1 MFDWLSKP
9 YCPVDPSAKDWIE
22 RRLKWLSGQFPS
34 NIFTDRPLVTPTE
47 EFFLE
52 GYEASKEAATVL
64 FARICRLM
72 GVSEDHVRLKFEKED
87 PNPIL
92 SWDGTRYPLLLVNN
106 KGDYVPMQPAGT
118 YSSSWRKHVITL
130 TTNQIYDPSE
140 LVPTMAH
147 ELAHARLR
155 GERRIRPD
163 RFDEELLTDLT
174 ACFLGFAIFMAN
186 SPRVWKSQFTKWP
199 GTQFNK
205 PEYMTPPMFGYVL
218 GHLAWHQGKI
228 KPSWKQYLGPQVIG
242 DFKDAARYLFETED
256 SSFKPNC
263 PAESNSRS

>member
-1 MFDWLSKP
+1 MFGWSSKP

-22 RRLKWLSGQFPS
+22 GNLEWLSRRFPF
-34 NIFTDRPLVTPTE
+34 NIFTDCPLVVPTE
-47 EFFLE
+47 EFFPE
-52 GYEASKEAATVL
+52 PYEPSKEAATAL
-64 FARICRLM
+64 FARICLFM
-72 GVSEDHVRLKFEKED
+72 GVSKDRISLKFEKED
-87 PNPIL
+87 PAPIL
-92 SWDGTRYPLLLVNN
+92 MWDGSRSPLLLVDN
-106 KGDYVPMQPAGT
+106 KGDYVPLQPAGT
-118 YSSSWRKHVITL
+118 YSTSWGKRVITL
-130 TTNQIYDPSE
+130 TTSQIYNFGE

-205 PEYMTPPMFGYVL
+205 PEYMSPPMFGYVL
-218 GHLAWHQGKI
+218 GHLAWHQRER

-242 DFKDAARYLFETED
+242 DFKDATRYLFETED
-256 SSFKPNC
+256 SSFP
-263 PAESNSRS
+263 PS